1 MGQEV
6 VDRLHRLMWKAP
18 QRIAIEIAE
27 IWICDDESALEMS
40 QSVVLVEFESVFAV
54 SNLHKGKVRSPT
66 VARNLVN
73 IEEVSKAFDIR
84 PLLTKV
90 SLGISEGERIGIVG
104 RNGAGKSTLM
114 RIITGEEA
122 PDAGRVT
129 KSNSTAIGYLAQI
142 DNADPTATV
151 GDVVLGDRE
160 KHEWAGDSRIREI
173 FTGLFGGFD
182 DHLFER
188 TFGNLSGGEKRRVGL
203 AKLLIDDIQLVLLDE
218 PTNHLDVEG
227 VAWLAEHL
235 KRRTDLAVLVV
246 THDRWFLDEI
256 TERTWE
262 VVQGKVEEYE
272 GGYSA
277 FVLAKAERSR
287 QSAATEARR
296 NNLIRKELAWL
307 RRGAPARTTKPKFRV
322 DAANELISAEPAPR
336 DGSELLKF
344 ALNRL
349 GKTVLE
355 AKDMQVKAGDK
366 ELLSHLTWNIGPG
379 DRIGIVGING
389 AGKSTLMRVLAS
401 ELQPAAGKLTTGITV
416 KIAFLTQHL
425 DELDPTWRVLEAVEK
440 VAQYVELGKGKTLS
454 ASQLCERL
462 GFDRDGQWTPVG
474 DLSGGERRRL
484 QLTRLLMDAPNVLM
498 LDEPTNDFDIE
509 TLTELEDLLDSY
521 GGTLLV
527 VSHDRYFLERVC
539 DRFVGL
545 LGDLQLRDLPRGVD
559 EYLELRHQQSTPTQN
574 SGGKGKSSS
583 AAEERQLKKDLT
595 RVERQIEK
603 GRAEVA
609 RLTAEQE
616 TFAMDPTKLVEVS
629 EQLAKVS
636 AELVTREEEWLSIT
650 MALEG

>member
-1 MGQEV
+1 
-6 VDRLHRLMWKAP
+6 
-18 QRIAIEIAE
+18 
-27 IWICDDESALEMS
+27 
-40 QSVVLVEFESVFAV
+40 
-54 SNLHKGKVRSPT
+54 

-73 IEEVSKAFDIR
+73 IEELSKAFDIR

-114 RIITGEEA
+114 RIISGEEA

-129 KSNSTAIGYLAQI
+129 KSNATNIGFLAQI
-142 DNADPTATV
+142 DNADPKATV
-151 GDVVLGDRE
+151 GEVVLGNRE
-160 KHEWAGDSRIREI
+160 KHEWAGDARIREI

-188 TFGNLSGGEKRRVGL
+188 TIGKLSGGEKRRVGL

-227 VAWLAEHL
+227 VAWLANHL
-235 KRRTDLAVLVV
+235 KSRSDLAVLVV

-262 VVQGKVEEYE
+262 VVQGNVEEYD

-355 AKDMQVKAGDK
+355 TKDMQVKAGDK

-379 DRIGIVGING
+379 DRIGIVGVNG

-401 ELQPAAGKLTTGITV
+401 ELAPAAGKLTTGITV

-440 VAQYVELGKGKTLS
+440 IAQYVELGKGRTLS

-559 EYLELRHQQSTPTQN
+559 EYLELRRSSLAGTSN
-574 SGGKGKSSS
+574 SNGRGKSSS
-583 AAEERQLKKDLT
+583 AAEERQLKKDLQ
-595 RVERQIEK
+595 RVEKQIAKGKDELARLISEQEASALLPERLTELTINIEK
-603 GRAEVA
+603 
-609 RLTAEQE
+609 
-616 TFAMDPTKLVEVS
+616 VS
-629 EQLAKVS
+629 N
-636 AELVTREEEWLSIT
+636 ELVIREEEWLTIT
-650 MALEG
+650 MKLEGE

>member
-1 MGQEV
+1 M
-6 VDRLHRLMWKAP
+6 
-18 QRIAIEIAE
+18 
-27 IWICDDESALEMS
+27 
-40 QSVVLVEFESVFAV
+40 
-54 SNLHKGKVRSPT
+54 
-66 VARNLVN
+66 ARNLVN

-84 PLLTKV
+84 PLLVKV

-114 RIITGEEA
+114 RIITGEES

-129 KSNSTAIGYLAQI
+129 KSNATNIGYLAQI
-142 DNADPTATV
+142 DKADPASTV
-151 GDVVLGDRE
+151 GEVVLGDRE
-160 KHEWAGDSRIREI
+160 KHEWAGDARIREI

-227 VAWLAEHL
+227 VAWLAAHL
-235 KRRTDLAVLVV
+235 KKRTDLAVLVV

-256 TERTWE
+256 TDRTWE
-262 VVQGKVEEYE
+262 VVQGAVEEYD

-287 QSAATEARR
+287 QASATEARR

-355 AKDMQVKAGDK
+355 TKDMQVKAGDK

-440 VAQYVELGKGKTLS
+440 VAQFVELGKGKTLS

-509 TLTELEDLLDSY
+509 TLTELEDLLDSF

-559 EYLELRHQQSTPTQN
+559 EYLELRNRKNAPVQSLATKAKTSN
-574 SGGKGKSSS
+574 

-603 GRAEVA
+603 GKAEVI
-609 RLTAEQE
+609 RLTSELESATPENFLDV
-616 TFAMDPTKLVEVS
+616 TAALAAVE
-629 EQLAKVS
+629 
-636 AELVTREEEWLSIT
+636 AELATREEEWLSIT
-650 MALEG
+650 LALEG